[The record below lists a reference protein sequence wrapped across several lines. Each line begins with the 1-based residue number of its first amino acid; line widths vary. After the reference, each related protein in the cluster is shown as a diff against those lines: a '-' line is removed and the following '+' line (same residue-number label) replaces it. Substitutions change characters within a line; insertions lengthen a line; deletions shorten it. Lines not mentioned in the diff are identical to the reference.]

1 MRLRRGM
8 RRNSSMC
15 GDATLMS
22 NRRTCC
28 LAQSGAMP
36 RRPTQWMAEFDL
48 ARPIVAACKAGHEM
62 SQSTVAQL
70 RADGIDA
77 RVLEGGYEGWT
88 KAGLPFVAKAELDR
102 IVPKRPSIWVT
113 RRRPKIDRIAC
124 PWLVRRFLD
133 PQARIL
139 FVDPDQV
146 VNVARE
152 SGGVPF
158 DIKDV
163 ELSHVGERC
172 SFDTMLKLFGLES
185 EPSLARL
192 ALDRARR
199 RYRPARYRGGSGRA
213 ACDIAWPVCAR
224 RRRRSWTAR
233 TADSWS
239 TMLCSPGCV
248 LPPRNDITGRPKPRE
263 QAWQILKRLPGRAS
277 AKLSWS
283 GSRSAASISAGR
295 PGRSR

>member
-1 MRLRRGM
+1 MLSPSYSISPKELWNAIATRDVPQLVDVRR
-8 RRNSSMC
+8 R
-15 GDATLMS
+15 DAYEASPHL
-22 NRRTCC
+22 
-28 LAQSGAMP
+28 LPGAVW
-36 RRPTQWMAEFDL
+36 RDAAKAKQWAAEFDVT
-48 ARPIVAACKAGHEM
+48 RPIIAACKAGHEM
-62 SQSTVAQL
+62 GQSAVAQL

-88 KAGLPFVAKAELDR
+88 KAGLPFVAKAELER
-102 IVPKRPSIWVT
+102 LAPKRPSVWVT

-124 PWLVRRFLD
+124 PWLIRRFLD

-172 SFDTMLKLFGLES
+172 SFDTMLQLFGLEG

-192 ALDRARR
+192 ALIVRGADTARPDIAAEAAGR
-199 RYRPARYRGGSGRA
+199 SRPARSRLHGLRCFIRMA
-213 ACDIAWPVCAR
+213 AIR
-224 RRRRSWTAR
+224 RRR
-233 TADSWS
+233 
-239 TMLCSPGCV
+239 
-248 LPPRNDITGRPKPRE
+248 
-263 QAWQILKRLPGRAS
+263 AS
-277 AKLSWS
+277 
-283 GSRSAASISAGR
+283 
-295 PGRSR
+295 

>member
-1 MRLRRGM
+1 MLSPSYSISPKDLWNAIATRDAPQLVDVRR
-8 RRNSSMC
+8 R
-15 GDATLMS
+15 DAYE
-22 NRRTCC
+22 
-28 LAQSGAMP
+28 QSPHLLPGAVW
-36 RRPTQWMAEFDL
+36 RDAAKTAQWMTEFDP

-70 RADGIDA
+70 RADGVDA

-133 PQARIL
+133 SQARIL

-172 SFDTMLKLFGLES
+172 SFDTMLKLFGLET
-185 EPSLARL
+185 EPHLARL
-192 ALDRARR
+192 ALIVRGADTAR
-199 RYRPARYRGGSGRA
+199 P
-213 ACDIAWPVCAR
+213 DIAAEAAGLHAISLGLSALAADDDHGLLERGFMVYDALFAWLRFAAEERHNWP
-224 RRRRSWTAR
+224 
-233 TADSWS
+233 
-239 TMLCSPGCV
+239 
-248 LPPRNDITGRPKPRE
+248 
-263 QAWQILKRLPGRAS
+263 
-277 AKLSWS
+277 AK
-283 GSRSAASISAGR
+283 AA
-295 PGRSR
+295 